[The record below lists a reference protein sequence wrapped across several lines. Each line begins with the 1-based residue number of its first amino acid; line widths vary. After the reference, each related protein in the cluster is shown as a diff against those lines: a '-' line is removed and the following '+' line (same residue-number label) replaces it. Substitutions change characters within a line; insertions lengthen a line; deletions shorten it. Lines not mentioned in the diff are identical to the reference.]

1 MNKLKDGKL
10 LFKIL
15 LVVIGMSSVIIDTVV
30 SKSTET
36 STTSLSLMGILITWV
51 GILDWNTDYGG
62 ILWEFIN
69 INNLSLLEKT

>member
-51 GILDWNTDYGG
+51 GILD
-62 ILWEFIN
+62 
-69 INNLSLLEKT
+69 